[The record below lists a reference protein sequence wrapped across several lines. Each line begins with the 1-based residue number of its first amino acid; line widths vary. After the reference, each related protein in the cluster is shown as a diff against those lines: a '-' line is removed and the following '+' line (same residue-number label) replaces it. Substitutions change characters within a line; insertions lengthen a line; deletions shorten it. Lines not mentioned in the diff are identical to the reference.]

1 MRMPGT
7 SDPRLSPDY
16 TDGGLRVSDGKHSFF
31 NAADGSVISSKE
43 KFQNFVL
50 QFDVPYIERE
60 GQEDDD
66 GNITRTVS
74 TWIGLTFG
82 MESAETLFSAE
93 NQKMI
98 YMGPG
103 TIDLLNAK
111 FDDGSTRIWAP
122 QDLWNMDF
130 ARQNRDGP
138 SCCKGQQF
146 IPGIPRGR

>member
-7 SDPRLSPDY
+7 SDPRLHPIIRTADCAFRTENS
-16 TDGGLRVSDGKHSFF
+16 VSSMRRT
-31 NAADGSVISSKE
+31 GSVISSKE

-98 YMGPG
+98 YMGPVRS
-103 TIDLLNAK
+103 I
-111 FDDGSTRIWAP
+111 
-122 QDLWNMDF
+122 
-130 ARQNRDGP
+130 
-138 SCCKGQQF
+138 C
-146 IPGIPRGR
+146 